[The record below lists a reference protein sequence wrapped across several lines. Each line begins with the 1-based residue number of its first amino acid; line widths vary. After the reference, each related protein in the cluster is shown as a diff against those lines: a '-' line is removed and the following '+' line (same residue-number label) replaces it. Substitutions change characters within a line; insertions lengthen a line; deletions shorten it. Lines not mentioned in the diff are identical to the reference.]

1 MAADKAL
8 ITLTAGQRMVPLP
21 FSYIPGSGSL
31 FVSING
37 KNLSNLTEYTELSV
51 NSIFLLDPAVAG
63 EMLEARNI
71 QEVSF

>member
-8 ITLTAGQRMVPLP
+8 ITLVDGQRMVPLP

-31 FVSING
+31 FISING
-37 KNLSNLTEYTELSV
+37 KGLSNINEYTELSV
-51 NSIFLLDPAVAG
+51 NSIFLLDHAVAG
-63 EMLEARNI
+63 EVLEARNF